1 MHQQFLSSACGQ
13 LSYMSSDELREYLN
27 DDDKLDEK
35 VNEILKSLE
44 TEKDVIISE
53 NRSLAESNLEK
64 EPQIIECRSRIN
76 DLSSSGKELCESVQE
91 KLNEIKSKSNNMN
104 SETVLALLQTSAAEN
119 EEESE
124 SFAKQLMDNNSSV
137 EEFMDKFMTS
147 RKIMHLRKLK
157 SEKMQD
163 LLRQGPQQGNNRMGH
178 GGGPPPQMTYGG
190 PQNPST
196 FYPPAGGIPYPMGPI
211 TMPMPGQYNRPY

>member
-1 MHQQFLSSACGQ
+1 
-13 LSYMSSDELREYLN
+13 
-27 DDDKLDEK
+27 
-35 VNEILKSLE
+35 
-44 TEKDVIISE
+44 
-53 NRSLAESNLEK
+53 
-64 EPQIIECRSRIN
+64 
-76 DLSSSGKELCESVQE
+76 
-91 KLNEIKSKSNNMN
+91 MN

-124 SFAKQLMDNNSSV
+124 EFAKQLMDNNSSV
-137 EEFMDKFMTS
+137 EEFMEKFMSS

-163 LLRQGPQQGNNRMGH
+163 LLRQGPQQGNNRMG
-178 GGGPPPQMTYGG
+178 GGQPPQISYGG
-190 PQNPST
+190 PQQNANS